1 VKAALSFRVYEYQA
15 VAAARFLAGRAKLPS
30 IAEQK
35 DWETKRL
42 AYKGPTNNFHEIKP
56 DFAEYFNWLRDFS
69 GRPAAGTTAYELPA
83 WEDKWGE
90 LGFAV
95 LALKDKYWK
104 RLKAQGNSSQIKAK
118 L

>member
-1 VKAALSFRVYEYQA
+1 
-15 VAAARFLAGRAKLPS
+15 VARYLAGRAKLPS
-30 IAEQK
+30 IDEQQ

-56 DFAEYFNWLRDFS
+56 DFAQYFSWLREFA
-69 GRPAAGTTAYELPA
+69 GRPAEGTKAYELPD
-83 WEDKWGE
+83 WEDTWGE

-95 LALKDKYWK
+95 LALKDAYWK
-104 RLKAQGNSSQIKAK
+104 RLKAQEDSSQIRAK